1 MQKIIVMDTDF
12 LLRCAAEKIDI
23 KREIQRIC
31 DYPHTLAIVDKTE
44 QEIKGKP
51 KEKMVMSMLELLQP
65 KRIESINKDVDDSI
79 LKTKKEWWVAT
90 QDKELKRKL
99 KKLGRTIITIRQKK
113 YLTIAQE

>member
-99 KKLGRTIITIRQKK
+99 KGKAGIITLRKRKRIVV
-113 YLTIAQE
+113 INP